1 MRKFEKKN
9 VRSFGLFGLLIVIAI
24 LALSLVVYLSVT
36 NNDNKIK
43 VNAGNILFIDN
54 DKILEVSNDTEII
67 KKWDGNYYL
76 TQDGKTDNLGKHI
89 IVNDRTNGNLQILG
103 SSYQIYA
110 DGSVKKYNSNMIIE
124 DLNTPQIYKL
134 DDRLY
139 LFAGKKIASFDGTIA
154 ADNFIKISLDR
165 NGNGLLQS
173 IGLNKKTINHVIL
186 VSEDRYFDIGSELLY
201 CNGIETNLRK
211 VIGSSNEYDGAPV
224 LYDAT
229 GIERPEG
236 SKANE
241 KVPDIEE
248 YYITAGTGG
257 DGGFGGTGGSGGTGG
272 KGGTGGDGGLG
283 GKGGDGGSGG
293 TGGAGGIG
301 GSGGTGGAGG
311 IGGACGTGGAG
322 GVGGLGGKGG
332 TGGAGGLG
340 GTGGTGADGGKGGT
354 GGDAANPKEDNTFSI
369 QLLGASSR
377 IGSVTANY
385 SVYDQGNNIGR
396 VILRVRED
404 SHNNSVYE
412 DHILTKYGNEYTIYS
427 LKKGKTYNLELGYY
441 PYVIRYTDQEN
452 KIGYY
457 EVALNASDY
466 VAVSNM
472 NVRIMS
478 DNGVA
483 KLKELYSDTAIFN
496 LTAEG
501 YSLDFSSEGDNY
513 VKYTLI
519 DNVGDEIASQTQFVD
534 SKLLSSVG
542 TDITVPLTI
551 EKDNQR
557 FSAYKIRIDKVV
569 GIQTRQVDGRKV
581 YDTVEIEF
589 NQIFDVKG

>member
-1 MRKFEKKN
+1 M
-9 VRSFGLFGLLIVIAI
+9 V
-24 LALSLVVYLSVT
+24 
-36 NNDNKIK
+36 
-43 VNAGNILFIDN
+43 
-54 DKILEVSNDTEII
+54 
-67 KKWDGNYYL
+67 
-76 TQDGKTDNLGKHI
+76 
-89 IVNDRTNGNLQILG
+89 
-103 SSYQIYA
+103 
-110 DGSVKKYNSNMIIE
+110 IE

-154 ADNFIKISLDR
+154 ADGFIKISLDR

-186 VSEDRYFDIGSELLY
+186 VCEDRYFDIGSELLY
-201 CNGIETNLRK
+201 SNGIETNLRK
-211 VIGSSNEYDGAPV
+211 VIGSTNEYDGAPV

-241 KVPDIEE
+241 KVPDVEE

-257 DGGFGGTGGSGGTGG
+257 DGGFGGTGGTGGTGG
-272 KGGTGGDGGLG
+272 QGGKGGAGGIG
-283 GKGGDGGSGG
+283 GKGGDGG
-293 TGGAGGIG
+293 TGGAGG
-301 GSGGTGGAGG
+301 
-311 IGGACGTGGAG
+311 
-322 GVGGLGGKGG
+322 LGGHGG

-369 QLLGASSR
+369 QLLGANSN

-396 VILRVRED
+396 VVLRVRED
-404 SHNNSVYE
+404 NHDNTTYA

-427 LKKGKTYNLELGYY
+427 LTKGKTYNLELGYY
-441 PYVIRYTDQEN
+441 PYVIRYTDPEN

-457 EVALNASDY
+457 EVALEDSDF
-466 VAVSNM
+466 VSVSNM
-472 NVRIMS
+472 NVQIKS

-483 KLKELYSDTAIFN
+483 KLTELLSNTATFK

-501 YSLDFSSEGDNY
+501 YSLDFSNTGDNY

-519 DNVGDEIASQTQFVD
+519 DEMGDEIASQTQFVD
-534 SKLLSSVG
+534 SGLLSSNG
-542 TDITVPLTI
+542 SYIEVPLVV
-551 EKDNQR
+551 EKDNQS
-557 FSAYKIRIDKVV
+557 FQAYKVRIDKVV
-569 GIQTRQVDGRKV
+569 GIQSRQVDGRTI

-589 NQIFDVKG
+589 NQEFNVVVVE